1 MKISVKTLKGK
12 HFDLYVSPSDTV
24 RPSLLFFRVI
34 KTERYSS
41 LVFFKERL
49 HFV

>member
-12 HFDLYVSPSDTV
+12 HFDLNVNPSDTV

-34 KTERYSS
+34 ETERYSI
-41 LVFFKERL
+41 LVFLKERL
-49 HFV
+49 RFV